1 MKVDRQ
7 ARIAEIR
14 SLGWSY
20 EDLVKEK
27 AVLEEIIA
35 VQEDIIDITDRSMAR
50 EEAFRRKETRRK
62 RKWMRR
68 AMRYQVMAYI
78 AVGVSA
84 VACIFTVAV
93 IARLY
98 SG

>member
-1 MKVDRQ
+1 MDRQ

-50 EEAFRRKETRRK
+50 EEAFRRKETRR
-62 RKWMRR
+62 
-68 AMRYQVMAYI
+68 
-78 AVGVSA
+78 
-84 VACIFTVAV
+84 
-93 IARLY
+93 
-98 SG
+98 

>member
-1 MKVDRQ
+1 MDRQ

-35 VQEDIIDITDRSMAR
+35 VQEDIIGIADRATAR
-50 EEAFRRKETRRK
+50 EETFRRKETRRK

-93 IARLY
+93 IARLC

>member
-1 MKVDRQ
+1 MDRQ

-35 VQEDIIDITDRSMAR
+35 VQEDIIGIADRATAR

-62 RKWMRR
+62 RK
-68 AMRYQVMAYI
+68 
-78 AVGVSA
+78 
-84 VACIFTVAV
+84 
-93 IARLY
+93 
-98 SG
+98 